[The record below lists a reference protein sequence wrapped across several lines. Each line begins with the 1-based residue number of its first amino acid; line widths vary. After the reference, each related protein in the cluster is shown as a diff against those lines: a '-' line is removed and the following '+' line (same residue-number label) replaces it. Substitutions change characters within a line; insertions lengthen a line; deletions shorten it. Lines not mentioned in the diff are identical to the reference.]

1 MSELVSLSKFISL
14 ILRHK
19 PETVGLTLDS
29 QGYADVKE
37 LIEGIKKHSD
47 FYIDEYIL
55 KFIVSTDDKKRYSYS
70 EDGTKIRANQGHSFK
85 VDLGLKKQEPPKVL
99 YHGTGEK
106 YLESILRQGLKSK
119 SRNHVHLSKDIET
132 AVKVGKRHGKPVV
145 LKVDAGRMYAEG
157 YEFYLSEN
165 GVWLTEAV
173 PVEYIG
179 IESKM

>member
-1 MSELVSLSKFISL
+1 MGELVSLSKFISL

-37 LIEGIKKHSD
+37 LIESIKKHSD

-70 EDGTKIRANQGHSFK
+70 ENGTKIRANQGHSFK
-85 VDLGLKKQEPPKVL
+85 VDLGLKNQEPPKVL

-145 LKVDAGRMYAEG
+145 LKVDAGRMYTDG

-165 GVWLTEAV
+165 GVWLTEDV
-173 PVEYIG
+173 PVEYIS
-179 IESKM
+179 IASTM